1 MSSHRFEA
9 FSEACNPVAGATACQ
24 KFADYLRERGR
35 GQRLLPERIALD
47 LDLEEEDLE
56 DLLTAATAVGLL
68 EPCPQVRCPHCNA
81 RVDLNDPL
89 AELEQEGVASCPDC
103 RDAIDDPRSLRAE
116 LRYRLAAD
124 ADAGVAA
131 KQAARTAL
139 PKMCAVIL
147 TALPVEL
154 AAVHAQMQSAGP
166 VNSST
171 ITGGQIHLNGAFHG
185 EHVTWEIACALSEQG
200 NSAAAA
206 ALSNA
211 VNDFQPDVAIFVGVA
226 GGIAAKG
233 AVIGDVVAAT
243 RLIAYEGGKDTKD
256 GLQPRPFDLP
266 SSFDLRQLAA
276 YMLLD
281 EAWQQRILTRE
292 PAIPQTFK
300 AHVEP
305 IATGSKL
312 VASSGS
318 PTTALLEQVAPRAVA
333 VEMEGAG
340 FLEAA
345 SRRKALSAIVIRGIS
360 DLLDGKA
367 AADRDGSQRQASAN
381 AAAFAFEL
389 LARFQPPR

>member
-1 MSSHRFEA
+1 MSSSRFEA
-9 FSEACNPVAGATACQ
+9 FSEACIPVAGATACE
-24 KFADYLRERGR
+24 KFAAYLRGRGR

-47 LDLEEEDLE
+47 LVLEEEDLD

-68 EPCPQVRCPHCNA
+68 ELCPQVRCPHCNA
-81 RVDLNDPL
+81 RLDLNDL
-89 AELEQEGVASCPDC
+89 LTELEQEGVASCPDC
-103 RDAIDDPRSLRAE
+103 REMIGDPRSLRPE

-124 ADAGVAA
+124 ADAEVAA
-131 KQAARTAL
+131 EQAEKASL
-139 PKMCAVIL
+139 PRMRAVIL

-154 AAVHAQMQSAGP
+154 AAVHAQLKTGGEVQS
-166 VNSST
+166 NT
-171 ITGGQIHLNGAFHG
+171 IAGGQIHLTGTFQD

-206 ALSNA
+206 ALANA
-211 VNDFQPDVAIFVGVA
+211 INDFEPDVAIFVGVA

-233 AVIGDVVAAT
+233 AVIGDVVAGT
-243 RLIAYEGGKDTKD
+243 RLIAYEGGKDAKD

-266 SSFDLRQLAA
+266 SSFDLRQIAA
-276 YMLLD
+276 HMLLD
-281 EAWQQRILTRE
+281 EAWQQRILTHE
-292 PAIPQTFK
+292 PTITQTFK

-312 VASSGS
+312 VVSSASQ
-318 PTTALLEQVAPRAVA
+318 TARLLEQVAQRAVA

-345 SRRKALSAIVIRGIS
+345 SRSKALSAIVVRGIS

-367 AADRDGSQRQASAN
+367 EADRGGSQRQASAN

-389 LARFQPPR
+389 LARFQPPP